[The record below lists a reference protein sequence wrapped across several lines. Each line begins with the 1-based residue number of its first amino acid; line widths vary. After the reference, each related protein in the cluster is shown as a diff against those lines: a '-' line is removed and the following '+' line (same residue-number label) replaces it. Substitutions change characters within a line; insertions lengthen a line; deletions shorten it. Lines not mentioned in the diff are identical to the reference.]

1 MTIYEQLTRYCEC
14 TEIDEKDFDEAVH
27 ILSQMTCWSGTA
39 KDATLCNTF
48 EFGPRKEVVE
58 LPLCLDKCGVIDFV
72 PFYQPFD
79 ESSFTFKVA
88 RISGIEETVTEITS
102 FAYVSS
108 LGLFKID
115 LSEILPNC
123 ACAGNPCGC
132 DDQLLLI
139 VEYNAGYEELPDCIL
154 PVLCNMLTV
163 IHAKN
168 ECDCDTCAPCNTA
181 NANTTVDPMTGEVHT
196 SVQTIKYASGDIA
209 TVQLETDL
217 ARLVV
222 DNYKR
227 QLGFISLCHGYDR
240 LWGTVV

>member
-1 MTIYEQLTRYCEC
+1 MTIYEQLEDYCDC
-14 TEIDEKDFDEAVH
+14 VDIDDKDVDEAVH
-27 ILSQMTCWSGTA
+27 LLSQMTCWSGSI
-39 KDATLCNTF
+39 KDANLCDTF

-58 LPLCLDKCGVIDFV
+58 LPLCLDKCKVIDFV
-72 PFYQPFD
+72 PFYSPFD
-79 ESSFTFKVA
+79 TESFSFKVA
-88 RISGIEETVTEITS
+88 RISGITETITEITS

-108 LGLFKID
+108 LGIFKVD
-115 LSEILPNC
+115 LGDIIPSC
-123 ACAGNPCGC
+123 ACSCNPCGC
-132 DDQLLLI
+132 DDKLLLI
-139 VEYNAGYEELPDCIL
+139 VEYNAGFEELPDCIL

-168 ECDCDTCAPCNTA
+168 ECDCDTCAPCNTS
-181 NANTTVDPMTGEVHT
+181 NSNTTVDPMTGEVHT

-227 QLGFISLCHGYDR
+227 QLGFISLCQNYDR
-240 LWGTVV
+240 LWGMVV